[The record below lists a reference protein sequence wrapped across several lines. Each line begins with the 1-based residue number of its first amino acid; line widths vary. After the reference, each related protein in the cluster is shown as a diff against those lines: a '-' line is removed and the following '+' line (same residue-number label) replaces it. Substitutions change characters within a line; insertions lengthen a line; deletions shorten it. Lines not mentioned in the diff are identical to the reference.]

1 MKLTGSIVA
10 LITPFDNAGKVNF
23 DKLGEL
29 IEWHIENGTDGILVL
44 GTTGEA
50 VTMSH
55 DENVAVVKYAVERV
69 A

>member
-55 DENVAVVKYAVERV
+55 D
-69 A
+69 